1 MSRNLVLV
9 LLALVCAQS
18 SFGQVATPRK
28 TPLPR
33 NVEEHHFASRLL
45 GRDMSYRVI
54 LPSKYRVNK
63 SARFPVIFLLHG
75 LTGHSTNWTDLTKI
89 EEYAKKYD
97 LIIAM
102 PEGGDGWYTDGESP
116 NDKWES
122 YIIQEFLPEI
132 DKNFRAIPA
141 RNRRAIAG
149 LSMGGYG
156 ALKFGLKFPDRF
168 ILVGSFSG
176 AIDAP
181 LRGQVHQFW
190 RPSIMAI
197 FGPEG
202 STTRRSNDIFQMV
215 RDRSANDI
223 GSLPFFYLDCG
234 TEDTVNFT
242 NNRDF
247 SGLLLERKIPHEFR
261 QLPGAHNWQ
270 YWDRQVQEFLRLADR
285 TFAGHL
291 PPEKVIGNN

>member
-1 MSRNLVLV
+1 MSRNFLLVLFAV
-9 LLALVCAQS
+9 VFAQF
-18 SFGQVATPRK
+18 SFGQAATPLK
-28 TPLPR
+28 TPLPK
-33 NVEEHHFASRLL
+33 NVEEHHFASRRL

-54 LPSKYRVNK
+54 LPSKYRVAK
-63 SARFPVIFLLHG
+63 TARFPVIFLLHG
-75 LTGHSTNWTDLTKI
+75 LAGHFTNWTDLTQI

-97 LIIAM
+97 LIVAM
-102 PEGGDGWYTDGESP
+102 PEGGDGWYTHGELP
-116 NDKWES
+116 KDKWES
-122 YIIQEFLPEI
+122 YLIQEFLPEI
-132 DKNFRAIPA
+132 DKNFRTMET

-156 ALKFGLKFPDRF
+156 ALKFGLKYPDRF

-190 RPSIMAI
+190 RPSIMTI

-202 STTRRSNDIFQMV
+202 SAVRRSNDIFQMV
-215 RDRSANDI
+215 RDLPTNGV
-223 GSLPFFYLDCG
+223 GSLPFFYIDCG

-247 SGLLLERKIPHEFR
+247 SGLLLERKVPHEFR

-270 YWDRQVQEFLRLADR
+270 YWDQQVQEFLRLADR
-285 TFAGHL
+285 TFTGH
-291 PPEKVIGNN
+291 